1 MVAQTFSPPGHQ
13 RRAIGGTALSAPTRN
28 PPGDQYD
35 KLGGISSGS
44 VGGTCLP
51 SIPAPDGVVEPVDVL
66 AAGDNA
72 GIGGDDYNVPPGW
85 YGTREYFRP
94 INCCDWSAMWAQR
107 RWLGRDVER
116 MLASIDYRIEQWP
129 QRFARPEHQ
138 YRENASLIAMSEF
151 DAKSLICRC
160 GTIGSSRTKFRPGK
174 CGRWKICPYCSH
186 KKRLEILKKFL
197 PAFKRGRWWFMTISP
212 ESLCPLNMLYVD
224 YLVDWWEACRYAL
237 VNMIAE
243 GVIQGAFM
251 LETIA
256 ISQYWPHAQARPH
269 VHVVLLADELTRATI
284 DRLKELLN
292 LYNGQWWDSRKKK
305 WVEPVVL
312 PKPLWSR
319 ASTRTYELKHGYDFA
334 SVLSYMCNPVN
345 LAKAYIEDWPKIAGN
360 MAQARLFNEIAVEA
374 MEAWHAAMIERWG
387 HKYFGALQHA
397 HRDFNGVAKKKRVSK
412 SYERALKLNLADS
425 MMKRIV
431 NFDPNGLGE
440 PIEFLGE
447 D

>member
-1 MVAQTFSPPGHQ
+1 MSAHTRNSTPDHNDKLDDGSNTAGNCLLSTQSVAG
-13 RRAIGGTALSAPTRN
+13 AVAPTN
-28 PPGDQYD
+28 ASAAVDDSGDAGSDAVDGPP
-35 KLGGISSGS
+35 
-44 VGGTCLP
+44 P
-51 SIPAPDGVVEPVDVL
+51 
-66 AAGDNA
+66 
-72 GIGGDDYNVPPGW
+72 W
-85 YGTREYFRP
+85 YATRHHFRP
-94 INCCDWSAMWAQR
+94 LNCCDWSALWAQR
-107 RWLGRDVER
+107 RWLGQDVTR
-116 MLASIDYRIEQWP
+116 LLASIDYRIEQWP
-129 QRFARPEHQ
+129 QRFARPKHQ
-138 YRENASLIAMSEF
+138 YRENASLIAVSEL

-160 GTIGSSRTKFRPGK
+160 GTISSSGTNFRPGR

-197 PAFKRGRWWFMTISP
+197 PVFRRGRWWFVTISP
-212 ESLCPLNMLYVD
+212 VDCCPLCMCYVD

-237 VNMIAE
+237 VDMIAE
-243 GVIQGAFM
+243 GVIQGAFI

-345 LAKAYIEDWPKIAGN
+345 LAAAYIQDWPKVAGS
-360 MAQARLFNEIAVEA
+360 MARARHLNEIAVEA
-374 MEAWHAAMIERWG
+374 MEAWHAGMEGRWG

-397 HRDFNGVAKKKRVSK
+397 HRDFKGVAKANRDSE
-412 SYERALKLNLADS
+412 SFARAIKLKLTDC

-431 NFDPNGLGE
+431 NFDPADLGD
-440 PIEFLGE
+440 PVEFQDGE
-447 D
+447 EGAA